1 MKDFKLSIEY
11 MSPSELK
18 KYKNN
23 ARKHDV
29 EDLEAIMQSIR
40 DFGFNDPIGIWGKAK
55 TIVEGHGRLLAA
67 LELGLETVPVI
78 RLDHLNSEQRKAYAL
93 AHNKTAELSEW
104 DEALKKSEL
113 KAIKSYDMRDYG
125 FVASDLLE
133 FYSDAEEADE
143 TEDEDDD
150 GYYGD
155 ERERN
160 FNATNFDEYDATR
173 TEGRYDMPLLEP
185 VDYIPDHLIGFN
197 YVKTSEDFGA
207 TVHFYI
213 DDYQFERV
221 WNNPHDNIER
231 LRNFAAVMTPNFS
244 IYRDM
249 PEAIKI
255 WNTYRARLLGQI
267 MQDCGLIV
275 IPIVYWSDERSFD
288 YVFDGLPAGGTLS
301 VNNIINSGDEG
312 LELWSAGMD
321 ELIKRKQPKRIIL
334 YGTGRKTDYDFKDIE
349 VITFRNSVT
358 DRMRA

>member
-1 MKDFKLSIEY
+1 MLEIEY
-11 MSPSELK
+11 VSPDSLK
-18 KYKNN
+18 PYKNN
-23 ARKHDV
+23 ARKHEAEDV
-29 EDLEAIMQSIR
+29 EAIMQSIK
-40 DFGFNDPIGIWGKAK
+40 DFGFNDPIGVWGKANN
-55 TIVEGHGRLLAA
+55 IVEGHGRLLAA
-67 LELGLETVPVI
+67 QELGLDKVPI
-78 RLDHLNSEQRKAYAL
+78 IHLDHLSNEQRRAYAL

-125 FVASDLLE
+125 FSALDLLDFDDDE
-133 FYSDAEEADE
+133 DEPEEDE
-143 TEDEDDD
+143 EDEEDDD

-160 FNATNFDEYDATR
+160 FNSTNFDEYDATR
-173 TEGRYDMPLLEP
+173 VEGRYDMPMLEP
-185 VDYIPDHLIGFN
+185 VDYVPDHLIGFN
-197 YVKTSEDFGA
+197 YVKTSDDYDA

-221 WNNPHDNIER
+221 WNAPNEYIDK
-231 LRNFAAVMTPNFS
+231 LSKFAAVMTPNFS

-267 MQDCGLIV
+267 MQDYGLIV

-288 YVFDGLPAGGTLS
+288 YVFDGLPVGGTLS

-312 LELWSAGMD
+312 LEIWKAGMD

-334 YGTGRKTDYDFKDIE
+334 YGTGRKVDYDFKDIE
-349 VITFRNSVT
+349 VVTFRNSVT